1 MSKKHPAF
9 KPQSDDY
16 AIIAEAEL
24 AIIRGRVDDALAATV
39 KLHLANLKVLD
50 IGTPAYTA
58 AVTSLGKLLIDI
70 KKAAPE
76 SKLDKA
82 KLMLE
87 LEAWITNDTKQ
98 SN

>member
-1 MSKKHPAF
+1 MSKKQPTF
-9 KPQSDDY
+9 KPLSDTA
-16 AIIAEAEL
+16 AIIAEAEI
-24 AIIRGRVDDALAATV
+24 AITRGRIDDALAVAV

-87 LEAWITNDTKQ
+87 LEAWVANDTKQ

>member
-1 MSKKHPAF
+1 MSKKQPTF
-9 KPQSDDY
+9 KPLSDTA
-16 AIIAEAEL
+16 AIIAEAEI
-24 AIIRGRVDDALAATV
+24 AITRGRIDDALAVTV

-50 IGTPAYTA
+50 IGTP

-87 LEAWITNDTKQ
+87 LEAWVANDIKQ